1 MRIFPSSGWCQ
12 IQSIQFKGFFWCI
25 PLLLLRYIKIPSLNI
40 FSPTENVIKTKKKTQ
55 HSWKTQ
61 TWAWGYMLGSQRPN
75 FYEGDFCWCISCFVK
90 IPSPNHFLRKMSQKN
105 KKKHNIHG
113 KLLAKSPNMANMGYM
128 LGAQRP
134 NFYKRVYISKNRGT
148 PKSSI
153 LIGFCIINH
162 PFRGTP
168 IFGNTQNMSGL
179 TPLPLFLPLENS
191 PMNWDWSGQVSMAKP
206 SCDR

>member
-1 MRIFPSSGWCQ
+1 MKGIFVGVSPALSKFHPPT
-12 IQSIQFKGFFWCI
+12 IFF
-25 PLLLLRYIKIPSLNI
+25 
-40 FSPTENVIKTKKKTQ
+40 TKCPKKT
-55 HSWKTQ
+55 
-61 TWAWGYMLGSQRPN
+61 
-75 FYEGDFCWCISCFVK
+75 
-90 IPSPNHFLRKMSQKN
+90 

-113 KLLAKSPNMANMGYM
+113 KPLAKSPNMANMGYM